1 MLLIYLIK
9 NYMEIIEINNE
20 LVMIKNFNI
29 IKLLFLFILFIP
41 LLSSK
46 ESSKIN
52 KNNLNGDIND
62 NKKIIIKDV
71 LFINGCNTEI
81 VPHPFRYR
89 VLHQMEQLNAN
100 FLESDTYFYLNF
112 EPSIVRNYRVI
123 IFFRCP
129 WNEKVGEAIKLAKN
143 LNKKVLFDIDDLV
156 FDTKYTNVIPYV
168 KALSPKEK
176 ESYDSGVILMGKTL
190 KHCEGAI
197 TTTDALAKELRN
209 YVSNVIIN
217 HNVAS
222 EEMWNLSQNALINK
236 GNKIQNDSVI
246 IGYFSGSITH
256 NPDIEMIKQPLI
268 KILREFK
275 NVQLLLFGILDFPNF
290 LEDFR
295 SQVIIK
301 NFGNWKEL
309 PKFISDV
316 DINLAPIET
325 NIFNAA
331 KSENK
336 WVEAAMV
343 KVPTVASNFGAFKKV
358 IQHNE
363 TGFLCSNMNEWYI
376 SLKSLILNPDLRK
389 IIGEKAHKVCRER
402 YNTINTGKKL
412 SNFINSLSS
421 RHIGFFIPSLHISGG
436 IYVILKH
443 ACILKDEG
451 WDIDLII
458 PKGKSDLFEFEGH
471 LFNCL
476 SLESNILEAQ
486 YDIIVA
492 TFYSTLYSVLNYYKT
507 KRYLYLVQNYE
518 TDFYP
523 YGTNFRFIA
532 EKTYSAPNI
541 VEYITISKWCKQWL
555 WKKYKKKSKY
565 IQNGID
571 FQNFTSHKRELKGKK
586 IRILIEGDCTCHYK
600 NVDESF
606 KITEKL
612 DKDKFEV
619 WYLSYNYIVKDWYR
633 LDKFISDFPHEKIN
647 EIYNQCDILLK
658 SSVLE
663 SFSYP
668 PIEMMATGGYCIVAP
683 NGGNK
688 EYLKN
693 EENCLFYKLGD
704 ISSAVNSIKRLISD
718 EKLQNNLY
726 KNGLLTAK
734 KRDWK
739 NIKNQ
744 IISVYNT

>member
-9 NYMEIIEINNE
+9 NYREIIEINNE
-20 LVMIKNFNI
+20 LVMTKYLNI
-29 IKLLFLFILFIP
+29 IKLLFLFIIFIP

-46 ESSKIN
+46 EPSIIN
-52 KNNLNGDIND
+52 KNNYNSDIND
-62 NKKIIIKDV
+62 KKIITKDV

-112 EPSIVRNYRVI
+112 EPFIVRNYRVI

-129 WNEKVGEAIKLAKN
+129 WTEKVGEAIKLAKS
-143 LNKKVLFDIDDLV
+143 LNKRVLYDIDDLV

-176 ESYDSGVILMGKTL
+176 QSYDNGVKLMGKTL
-190 KHCEGAI
+190 KLCEGAI
-197 TTTDALAKELRN
+197 TTTDALAKELRK
-209 YVSNVIIN
+209 YVPKVIIN

-236 GNKIQNDSVI
+236 GNKIKNDTI
-246 IGYFSGSITH
+246 IMGYFSGSITH
-256 NPDIEMIKQPLI
+256 NPDIEMIKKPLI

-290 LEDFR
+290 LEDFH

-301 NFGNWKEL
+301 NFGSWTEL
-309 PKFISDV
+309 PKFISNI

-343 KVPTVASNFGAFKKV
+343 KVPTVASNFGAFKEA

-363 TGFLCSNMNEWYI
+363 TGLLCSNMEDWYI
-376 SLKSLILNPDLRK
+376 SLKSLILNKDLRK
-389 IIGEKAHKVCRER
+389 IIGEKAHNICKER
-402 YNTINTGKKL
+402 YNTINTGQKL
-412 SNFINSLSS
+412 SNYINSLSS
-421 RHIGFFIPSLHISGG
+421 KHIGFFIPSLHISGG

-471 LFNCL
+471 VFNCL

-492 TFYSTLYSVLNYYKT
+492 TFYSTLFSVLNYYRT

-523 YGTNFRFIA
+523 YGINFRFIA
-532 EKTYSAPNI
+532 EKTYSAPNF

-571 FQNFTSHKRELKGKK
+571 FQNFTSHKRELKGNK

-606 KITEKL
+606 KIIEKL

-619 WYLSYNYIVKDWYR
+619 WYLSYNYIAKDWYR
-633 LDKFISDFPHEKIN
+633 FDKFISDVPHEKIN

-658 SSVLE
+658 SSFLE

-704 ISSAVNSIKRLISD
+704 INSAVISIKRLISD
-718 EKLQNNLY
+718 EKLQNILY
-726 KNGLLTAK
+726 KNGLITAK

-739 NIKNQ
+739 IIKNQ
-744 IISVYNT
+744 IISVYNNT